1 MSTRKILVSIVGII
15 LILGASGAVFQAIV
29 GSREDPPILQVAT
42 PPKQVKGLMVK
53 NEDLSSE
60 IEITG
65 RLSAPQQIDVFSEV
79 GGTLK
84 SQSSRFKE
92 GNYFSKGAP
101 LIVIDDTE
109 QRLSLLAQKSSLMNQ
124 ITLLLP
130 DLKVDYP
137 QSFPQ
142 WEAYLN
148 EMDLEAK
155 LAALPEPVDQKE
167 RYFISAR
174 NLYNLYYTIKSQEE
188 RLKKYTIRAPFSGR
202 VSESLITAGTLVR
215 VGQKLG
221 SFFNSNNYELE
232 AAVNL
237 EDLEFIKVG
246 NKVTLETD
254 GEKPLTYQGTIRRIS
269 DVVDAN
275 TQTVKVFIAVSGKGL
290 KEGMYLSGEIK
301 GQPLNAV
308 VALPRKL
315 VNESNQIYIIQDSVL
330 KLHPVQTVQTTA
342 EQVYVQ
348 GIPDNTQILN
358 EVVIGA
364 YEGLKVNVY

>member
-1 MSTRKILVSIVGII
+1 MSTRKIIVSIVGVL
-15 LILGASGAVFQAIV
+15 LILVAAGGIFQAIV
-29 GSREDPPILQVAT
+29 SSRVDPPTLEVVN
-42 PPKQVKGLMVK
+42 PPKQVKGRTVQ
-53 NEDLSSE
+53 NQALSSQ

-65 RLSAPQQIDVFSEV
+65 RLTAPQQIDVFSEV

-84 SQSSRFKE
+84 PQSSRFKE
-92 GNYFSKGAP
+92 GNYFSKGSA

-109 QRLSLLAQKSSLMNQ
+109 QKLSLLAQKSSLMNQ

-137 QSFPQ
+137 ESFPQ

-148 EMDLEAK
+148 QMEPEK
-155 LAALPEPVDQKE
+155 SLAALPDPVNQKE

-174 NLYNLYYTIKSQEE
+174 NLYNLYYSIKSQEE
-188 RLKKYTIRAPFSGR
+188 RMKKYTIRAPFSGR
-202 VSESLITAGTLVR
+202 VSESSITAGTLVR

-246 NKVTLETD
+246 NKVSLDADNLE
-254 GEKPLTYQGTIRRIS
+254 GEWSGTIRRIS

-275 TQTVKVFIAVSGKGL
+275 TQTVKVFIGVSGKGL
-290 KEGMYLSGEIK
+290 KEGMYLSGNIK
-301 GQPLNAV
+301 GQTLKDV
-308 VALPRKL
+308 VELPRKL
-315 VNESNQIYIIQDSVL
+315 VNESNQIYIIQDSLL
-330 KLHPVQTVQTTA
+330 KLHAVETVQRTA

-348 GIPDNTQILN
+348 GIPDNTQILD
-358 EVVIGA
+358 EVLIGA